1 MPHAQPLLSR
11 VADAIYWMARYI
23 ERAENVAR
31 FLDVNHNLLIDL
43 PHDYTGQWQPVVDAT
58 GDRIRFREKYAA
70 ATQQNVLQ
78 FLAFDADYPNS
89 IYSCIRSAR
98 ENARSV
104 REIISSEMW
113 EQINNLYLLI
123 TEESRRETRSSLL
136 SLCRAVRMACH
147 LFDGILNVTMS
158 HNEAWHF
165 IRVGTLLERAD
176 KTSRILDVKYFI
188 LLPSLAD
195 VGTPYDDVQWSAVL
209 KSVSG
214 LEMYRKRHGR
224 IAPERIVEF
233 LLLDGEFP
241 RAIRYCLSRAD
252 ISLHRI
258 TGSPAG
264 AFVCASEQRLGL
276 LRSELDFA
284 RVEPILAAGLHE
296 FCDALQTKM
305 NTIDECILADFFA
318 QRRPAPGAGIGMNA

>member
-1 MPHAQPLLSR
+1 MTHAQPLLSR
-11 VADAIYWMARYI
+11 VADAVYWMARYI

-31 FLDVNHNLLIDL
+31 FLDVNHNLMLDL
-43 PHDYTGQWQPVVDAT
+43 PKAYTGQWQPVIDTT
-58 GDRIRFREKYAA
+58 GDSALFRQRYGE

-78 FLAFDADYPNS
+78 FLAFDPGYPNS
-89 IYSCIRSAR
+89 IYSCIRFAR

-104 REIISSEMW
+104 RETISSEMW
-113 EQINNLYLLI
+113 QQINNLYLLI
-123 TEESRRETRSSLL
+123 TEESRRETPASLPAF
-136 SLCRAVRMACH
+136 CHAVRMACH
-147 LFDGILNVTMS
+147 LFAGILDVTMS

-188 LLPSLAD
+188 LLPSVHD
-195 VGTPYDDVQWSAVL
+195 VGTPYDDVQWAAVL

-214 LEMYRKRHGR
+214 FEMYRKRFGR

-241 RAIRYCLSRAD
+241 RAIRYCISRAD
-252 ISLHRI
+252 RSLRAI
-258 TGSPAG
+258 TGAPAG
-264 AFVCASEQRLGL
+264 TFSCASEQHLGM
-276 LRSELDFA
+276 LRGELDFA
-284 RVEPILAAGLHE
+284 RVEPILTAGLHE

-305 NTIDECILADFFA
+305 NTIDEYVLNDFFA
-318 QRRPAPGAGIGMNA
+318 QQPAARS

>member
-1 MPHAQPLLSR
+1 MSHTQPLLSR
-11 VADAIYWMARYI
+11 VADAVYWMARYI

-31 FLDVNHNLLIDL
+31 FLDVNHNLTLDL
-43 PHDYTGQWQPVVDAT
+43 PQGYADQWQPIIDTTGDGGLFRRRYKDAT
-58 GDRIRFREKYAA
+58 RA
-70 ATQQNVLQ
+70 NVMR
-78 FLAFDADYPNS
+78 FLAFDPEYGNS
-89 IYSCIRSAR
+89 IYSCIRAAR

-104 REIISSEMW
+104 RETISSEMW

-123 TEESRRETRSSLL
+123 AEESRREYPSALPA
-136 SLCRAVRMACH
+136 LCHQVRMACH
-147 LFDGILNVTMS
+147 LFTGILDVTMS

-165 IRVGTLLERAD
+165 IRMGTLLERAD

-188 LLPSLAD
+188 LLPSIHD

-214 LEMYRKRHGR
+214 FEMYRKKHGR
-224 IAPERIVEF
+224 ISPERIVEF

-241 RAIRYCLSRAD
+241 RAIRYCISRAD
-252 ISLHRI
+252 RSLHAI
-258 TGSPAG
+258 TGTPVGTFA
-264 AFVCASEQRLGL
+264 CASEQRMGMV
-276 LRSELDFA
+276 RSELDFA

-305 NTIDECILADFFA
+305 NTIDEMILTDFFA
-318 QRRPAPGAGIGMNA
+318 QRPSAAGARA